1 MPVIA
6 LIIAAFVALLDQIIK
21 YSVVNNI
28 KPHGT
33 VSIISGVLNI
43 TYVENR
49 GVAFGMFTDMRWIF
63 VALTAL
69 MIFAIIFYMF
79 KKRPDGKFFYIVAG
93 LIIGGGLGNLYDRI
107 VNGYVIDYI
116 SLSFFPPVCNFAD
129 YCITVGVIL
138 LIFYVLFKPSRKNKK
153 VKKND

>member
-69 MIFAIIFYMF
+69 MIFAIIFYML
-79 KKRPDGKFFYIVAG
+79 KKRPEGKFFYIVAG

>member
-21 YSVVNNI
+21 YSIVNNI

>member
-21 YSVVNNI
+21 YSIVNNI

-79 KKRPDGKFFYIVAG
+79 KKRPEGKFFYIVAG

>member
-33 VSIISGVLNI
+33 VCIISGVLNI

-49 GVAFGMFTDMRWIF
+49 GVAFGMFTDMRCIF

>member
-6 LIIAAFVALLDQIIK
+6 LIIAAFVALIDQIIK
-21 YSVVNNI
+21 YSIVNNI
-28 KPHGT
+28 KSHGT

>member
-79 KKRPDGKFFYIVAG
+79 KKRPEGKFFYIVAG

-116 SLSFFPPVCNFAD
+116 SLSFFPPICNFAD

>member
-79 KKRPDGKFFYIVAG
+79 KKRPEGKFFYIVAG

-116 SLSFFPPVCNFAD
+116 SLLFFPPVCNFAD

>member
-6 LIIAAFVALLDQIIK
+6 LIIAAFVALIDQIIK
-21 YSVVNNI
+21 CSIVNNI

-116 SLSFFPPVCNFAD
+116 SLLFFPPVCNFAD

>member
-116 SLSFFPPVCNFAD
+116 SLLFFPPVCNFAD

>member
-79 KKRPDGKFFYIVAG
+79 KKRPEGKFFYIVAG

>member
-63 VALTAL
+63 VALTVL

-79 KKRPDGKFFYIVAG
+79 KKRPEGKFFYIVAG

>member
-21 YSVVNNI
+21 YSIVNNI
-28 KPHGT
+28 KPRGT

-79 KKRPDGKFFYIVAG
+79 KKRPEGKFFYIVAG

>member
-6 LIIAAFVALLDQIIK
+6 LIIAAFVALIDQIIK
-21 YSVVNNI
+21 YSIVNNI

-79 KKRPDGKFFYIVAG
+79 GFNI
-93 LIIGGGLGNLYDRI
+93 
-107 VNGYVIDYI
+107 
-116 SLSFFPPVCNFAD
+116 
-129 YCITVGVIL
+129 
-138 LIFYVLFKPSRKNKK
+138 
-153 VKKND
+153 

>member
-79 KKRPDGKFFYIVAG
+79 KKRPEGKFFYIVAG

-153 VKKND
+153 EKKND

>member
-21 YSVVNNI
+21 YAVVNNI
-28 KPHGT
+28 KPHGS

-49 GVAFGMFTDMRWIF
+49 GVAFGMFKDMRWIF
-63 VALTAL
+63 VAVTAL
-69 MIFAIIFYMF
+69 LIFAIVFYMF
-79 KKRPDGKFFYIVAG
+79 KKRPDGKLFYILAG
-93 LIIGGGLGNLYDRI
+93 LIIGGGIGNLYDRI

-129 YCITVGVIL
+129 YCITGGVI
-138 LIFYVLFKPSRKNKK
+138 VLAIYMLVKSSGKNKK

>member
-1 MPVIA
+1 MTVIA

-21 YSVVNNI
+21 YSIVNNI

-79 KKRPDGKFFYIVAG
+79 KKRPEGKFFYIVAG

>member
-21 YSVVNNI
+21 YSIVNNI

-63 VALTAL
+63 VVLTAL

-79 KKRPDGKFFYIVAG
+79 KKRPEGKFFYIVAG

>member
-6 LIIAAFVALLDQIIK
+6 LIIAAFVALIDQIIK
-21 YSVVNNI
+21 YSIVNNI

-79 KKRPDGKFFYIVAG
+79 KKRPDGKFFYVVAG

>member
-6 LIIAAFVALLDQIIK
+6 LIIAAFVALIDQIIK
-21 YSVVNNI
+21 YSIVNNI

-107 VNGYVIDYI
+107 VNGFVIDYI

>member
-33 VSIISGVLNI
+33 VCIISGVLNI